1 MSGRGEARHCITW
14 SGSSHLAVGPR
25 NAASGPVLTTRRQT
39 LKGTLR
45 GHVGRHLREMRW
57 WCDAG
62 GACLLILSDHLRG
75 LPCWV
80 SLSGRVVAR
89 RTYWSLALDF
99 HLLAHCTLYPA
110 PLSEVFLPRHS
121 LFVYSE
127 TQDRT
132 EDPAPISC
140 YRKSLLL
147 RAPRC
152 PDCPAP

>member
-1 MSGRGEARHCITW
+1 MKQATGAARPCNPGCGLFFW
-14 SGSSHLAVGPR
+14 LV
-25 NAASGPVLTTRRQT
+25 PVVLCWRVIVEDLNHSRKRR
-39 LKGTLR
+39 
-45 GHVGRHLREMRW
+45 REMRW

-132 EDPAPISC
+132 ENPAPISR
-140 YRKSLLL
+140 YLKSLLR
-147 RAPRC
+147 RAPKC
-152 PDCPAP
+152 PDYPAP